1 MNRREVLKTSL
12 LTCGAALTNSAL
24 GRCLPHAFGA
34 IDKVSASPVVQ
45 TTLGKLRGAF
55 AKGVCSF
62 KGIHYG
68 ASTAGSQRFLPP
80 LPPKPWTGVRE
91 AIELGPP
98 APQDN
103 SWVAIN
109 PDITKLFGD
118 FAGPGAMGEDCL
130 VLNVWTPSLS
140 TSRARPVMVWLHGDY
155 TAGSGG
161 VPGFDGTN
169 LAAKH
174 DVVVVSLNHRLNI
187 FGYLYLGSTL
197 DNKYADSGNVGML
210 DVVLALQ
217 WVRDNIGQ
225 FGGDPGNVTIF
236 GESGGGM
243 KVSVLMAFAPAQG
256 LFHKA
261 IVQSGSQLRVLSSE
275 TAESITRQLLE
286 QLKLAPNRVEDLQ
299 WLPVD
304 QVLAAVHAVSSFWSL
319 APVLD
324 SRSLRRHPFDPDAP
338 AGTAT
343 VPMIIGT
350 TADENTI
357 RYGLQDPKRFSLDNA
372 SLRSEL
378 KNYFELTDESKV
390 DGLIAAYR
398 RILPQAKAGDIFFA
412 VTTDHEFRGPAIK
425 QAELK
430 AAQRA
435 APAYMYLFHWPLPA
449 MGGRFKAGHGGD
461 VPFVFENL
469 DAAARLIGPTS
480 RSMQHLAG
488 QMSSAW
494 TAFARTGNPN
504 HAGLPH
510 WPPYD
515 ITRRATMIFNNE
527 SRVVDDPAKQERL
540 AMAALPQT

>member
-1 MNRREVLKTSL
+1 MNRREILKSSL
-12 LTCGAALTNSAL
+12 LTCGAALTSSAL
-24 GRCLPHAFGA
+24 GRRLPLEFRA
-34 IDKVSASPVVQ
+34 IDKASESPVVQ
-45 TTLGKLRGAF
+45 TTLGQLRGAF
-55 AKGVCSF
+55 AKGVYSF

-68 ASTAGSQRFLPP
+68 ASTEGSQRFLPP
-80 LPPKPWTGVRE
+80 SPPPPWTGVRE
-91 AIELGPP
+91 AVELGPP

-103 SWVAIN
+103 SWVKVN
-109 PDITKLFGD
+109 PDIKKLFGD
-118 FAGPGAMGEDCL
+118 FAGPGAMSEDCL

-155 TAGSGG
+155 IAGSGG
-161 VPGFDGTN
+161 VPGFDGTR
-169 LAAKH
+169 LAMKH
-174 DVVVVSLNHRLNI
+174 NVVVVSLNHRLNI
-187 FGYLYLGSTL
+187 FGYLYLGNTL
-197 DNKYADSGNVGML
+197 DKKYADSGNVGML

-217 WVRDNIGQ
+217 WVRDNIGP

-236 GESGGGM
+236 GESGGGW
-243 KVSVLMAFAPAQG
+243 KVSVLMAFSPAQG

-275 TAESITRQLLE
+275 DADTITRQLLE
-286 QLKLAPNRVEDLQ
+286 QLKLMPNRVEDLQ
-299 WLPVD
+299 RLPVD
-304 QVLAAVHAVSSFWSL
+304 QVLAAVRTVSSFWSL

-324 SRSLRRHPFDPDAP
+324 GRSLRRHPFDADAP

-357 RYGLQDPKRFSLDNA
+357 RYGLQDPKRFSLDEA
-372 SLRSEL
+372 GMRAEL
-378 KNYFELTDESKV
+378 KNHFELSDESKL

-398 RILPQAKAGDIFFA
+398 RILPQATPGDIFFA

-435 APAYMYLFHWPLPA
+435 APAYMYLFSWPLPA
-449 MGGRFKAGHGGD
+449 MDGRFRAGHSAD

-469 DAAARLIGPTS
+469 EEAAPLIGPPS
-480 RSMQHLAG
+480 RSMQRLAD
-488 QMSSAW
+488 QVSSAW

-515 ITRRATMIFNNE
+515 ITKRATMIFNNE
-527 SRVVDDPAKQERL
+527 SKVVDDPAKEERL